1 MQPTPL
7 ATGDYLLVLPEDVKQ
22 AVGGAFYGVVMSM
35 TRSSARVKSVT
46 TTLPGTYTLAKSLAG
61 RRRVPSRKRKV
72 KGGRLCVSTY
82 LGVKEWPVQQVAG
95 EVYPVIAMIMGSQ
108 RWAIRSW
115 AFEALETAHDRL
127 LDAILEGEAN
137 KLLPSS
143 GLTAVVPDLK
153 DRTDLHMEWLAPD
166 SGASHTTSL
175 DYVLRP
181 IILRRTKFPS
191 HGRAGVGRGGQLHR
205 AMGEKKTTLDTS
217 AAAMATSPLPRHRQ
231 RSAAKT
237 ICKTRS
243 SGGRPTRPPGP
254 TRTTQPV
261 IRLQTSN
268 SR

>member
-72 KGGRLCVSTY
+72 NNRVKGERLCVSTY

-127 LDAILEGEAN
+127 LDAI
-137 KLLPSS
+137 
-143 GLTAVVPDLK
+143 
-153 DRTDLHMEWLAPD
+153 
-166 SGASHTTSL
+166 
-175 DYVLRP
+175 
-181 IILRRTKFPS
+181 
-191 HGRAGVGRGGQLHR
+191 
-205 AMGEKKTTLDTS
+205 
-217 AAAMATSPLPRHRQ
+217 
-231 RSAAKT
+231 
-237 ICKTRS
+237 
-243 SGGRPTRPPGP
+243 
-254 TRTTQPV
+254 
-261 IRLQTSN
+261 
-268 SR
+268 